1 MATVGSILQVV
12 PATWNNQAPTN
23 DYLIQR
29 VWQWTRNGV
38 DITGATGGA
47 YTLQTADIGAT
58 ISVREVAGF
67 ISSSNNGTTPETP
80 AVTSS
85 SSATG
90 VSVTGS
96 ALSSVFV
103 QRDNLVY
110 QGSFYMPTGASD
122 LFNYNGKG
130 ITFNPSGFGS
140 QKTLTAFGNVSGD
153 LFVAGE
159 FSIPTLTAITNQASL
174 STLQTAT
181 LLRPTPNPLDP
192 CEGGRTAS
200 GVVGEG
206 AQYEYSGM
214 AVAPSSKLLFTYANR
229 YANSQSY
236 SVFYRRPFDLSATG
250 SVEGPFIVI
259 DPTYQANPRWTGGW
273 ICPIPSTPVGG
284 TNYQTALGGDFLAGA
299 NGLSIINSLS
309 DGPSAISFSSAAI
322 TAALATSHSGTAQGG
337 NSTQII
343 LASSA
348 NATDGYYVGQYIVAA
363 SACTGARRI
372 TAYVGSTRTA
382 TIAFNTDGQFWDVAT
397 PTSST
402 TYKTTP
408 YVSGRQLVGYVAGAT
423 ALDNGFGANKYAS
436 IWGQNGGARGMVI
449 PNGTKSLLFIGRS
462 GDGYNIYGTPGGI
475 YGGIRIFDPE
485 QTLQSPHSYSYT
497 GKIWAYNLDELAAVY
512 ASPGTVGFN
521 SVKPY
526 AVWEFELPGAGTF
539 GARPCQGATY
549 DPATR
554 ILYIAASVEDT
565 PKGYGY
571 GRVAVHAYLVNNA
584 VAVP

>member
-1 MATVGSILQVV
+1 MATVGSILQVI

-29 VWQWTRNGV
+29 TWQWTRNGV

-85 SSATG
+85 STATG

-110 QGSFYMPTGASD
+110 QGSFYMPGG
-122 LFNYNGKG
+122 FGYNGSG

-153 LFVAGE
+153 FFVAGE
-159 FSIPTLTAITNQASL
+159 FSIPALTTITNQASL

-192 CEGGRTAS
+192 SEGMRTSS
-200 GVVGEG
+200 GVVGELRLYVGIG
-206 AQYEYSGM
+206 A
-214 AVAPSSKLLFTYANR
+214 APASKMLFTYADAYPPSQN
-229 YANSQSY
+229 YA
-236 SVFYRRPFDLSATG
+236 VFYRRPFDLTATG
-250 SVEGPFIVI
+250 SVEGPFMII
-259 DPTYQANPRWTGGW
+259 DPTYQTNSRWTGGW
-273 ICPIPSTPVGG
+273 ICPIPSTMVGG

-299 NGLSIINSLS
+299 NGFSIISTMS
-309 DGPSAISFSSAAI
+309 DGPSAISFNSADI
-322 TAALATSHSGTAQGG
+322 TTALATGHSGTAQGG

-343 LASSA
+343 LANTASA
-348 NATDGYYVGQYIVAA
+348 ADGAYVGQYIVAA

-372 TAYVGSTRTA
+372 SAYVGSSRTA
-382 TIAFNTDGQFWDVAT
+382 TVEANNDGQRWNVAT
-397 PTSST
+397 PTAST

-408 YVSGRQLVGYVAGAT
+408 YVSGRQLVGYAPGAT
-423 ALDNGFGANKYAS
+423 ALDNGYGANNYPS
-436 IWGQNGGARGMVI
+436 IWGQNGLARGMVI

-462 GDGYNIYGTPGGI
+462 GDGYNIYGTPGNV
-475 YGGIRIFDPE
+475 YGGIRIYDPE
-485 QTLQSPHSYSYT
+485 AVNQSPHSYPYT

-512 ASPGTVGFN
+512 ANPGTVGFN
-521 SVKPY
+521 SVDPY
-526 AVWEFELPGAGTF
+526 SIWEFDLPGAGTF
-539 GARPCQGATY
+539 GTRYCDGATY
-549 DPATR
+549 DPSTR
-554 ILYIAASVEDT
+554 ILYIAARVADT
-565 PKGYGY
+565 PTGYGY

>member
-1 MATVGSILQVV
+1 MATVGSILQVI
-12 PATWNNQAPTN
+12 PATWVNQAPTN

-29 VWQWTRNGV
+29 TWQWTRNGV
-38 DITGATGGA
+38 DIAGATGGA

-80 AVTSS
+80 AITSS
-85 SSATG
+85 STATG
-90 VSVTGS
+90 VSTTGS
-96 ALSSVFV
+96 ALDTLLV

-110 QGSFYMPTGASD
+110 QGSFYMPSG
-122 LFNYNGKG
+122 FEYNGKG
-130 ITFNPSGFGS
+130 IVFNPSGFGS
-140 QKTLTAFGNVSGD
+140 QKTLTAFGDVAGNF
-153 LFVAGE
+153 FVAGE
-159 FSIPTLTAITNQASL
+159 FSIPTLTTITNQASL

-192 CEGGRTAS
+192 SEGARTSS
-200 GVVGEG
+200 GVVGDG
-206 AQYEYSGM
+206 GSYEYSGM
-214 AVAPSSKLLFTYANR
+214 ALAPSSKMLFTYENR
-229 YANSQSY
+229 YPNSQSY

-259 DPTYQANPRWTGGW
+259 DPTYQTNARWAGGW
-273 ICPIPSTPVGG
+273 MCPIPSTTVGG
-284 TNYQTALGGDFLAGA
+284 VNYQTALGGDFLAGA

-309 DGPSAISFSSAAI
+309 DGPCAISFNSSSI

-363 SACTGARRI
+363 SACTGVRKI

-382 TIAFNTDGQFWDVAT
+382 TIAANTDAQLWDVAT

-436 IWGQNGGARGMVI
+436 IWGQNGAARGMVI
-449 PNGTKSLLFIGRS
+449 PNGTRSLLFIGRC
-462 GDGYNIYGTPGGI
+462 GDGYNIYGTPGGV
-475 YGGIRIFDPE
+475 YGGIKIYDPE
-485 QTLQSPHSYSYT
+485 QTSQSPHSYPYT
-497 GKIWAYNLDELAAVY
+497 GKVWAYDLAELAAVY
-512 ASPGTVGFN
+512 ANPGVVGFN
-521 SVKPY
+521 SIRPY
-526 AVWEFELPGAGTF
+526 SIWEFELPGAGTF
-539 GARPCQGATY
+539 GARACQGATY
-549 DPATR
+549 DPSTR
-554 ILYIAASVEDT
+554 ILYIAASVSDT
-565 PKGYGY
+565 PVGYGY

-584 VAVP
+584 VVA